1 MLRGEEMLDIRKAYR
16 EGVSISELARR
27 TGHDRKTIRKVV
39 TAVEF
44 GHVPDETQGPSRD
57 SKLDPYKGYLLERM
71 EAGVFNAARL
81 LREIRERGYQGR
93 ITILRDFMRPYRP
106 PLAGKATCRFETPPG
121 QQAQLDLGVFKYLDA
136 NNMVSTVYCFAMT
149 LCYSRMLYL
158 EFIPRSDQLH
168 ILRALRNAL
177 EFFGGVPV
185 EVLSD
190 NCSSLVLSR
199 EEDGIHW
206 QPGYVRFCEHYGF
219 TPRAC
224 RPYRSRTK
232 GKIERPIRY
241 IRDNFWPVNFTDGDD
256 LNRQA
261 WLWRDTVANVRV
273 HGTTHEVPAQRWQKE
288 KLQPLPGGPF
298 MLEEIEPRR
307 VSLDCFVSWYSN
319 RYSVPWNLV
328 GHTVLVREN
337 ERGVLTVEHK
347 GQVVA
352 THEVMGGRYRTVVDR
367 RHYRGIPMGSAR
379 SRQTIHARQLAP
391 EVEVRP
397 LEVYERVVMAI

>member
-149 LCYSRMLYL
+149 LCYSR
-158 EFIPRSDQLH
+158 IPSERF
-168 ILRALRNAL
+168 AT
-177 EFFGGVPV
+177 P
-185 EVLSD
+185 LS
-190 NCSSLVLSR
+190 SS
-199 EEDGIHW
+199 
-206 QPGYVRFCEHYGF
+206 
-219 TPRAC
+219 
-224 RPYRSRTK
+224 
-232 GKIERPIRY
+232 
-241 IRDNFWPVNFTDGDD
+241 
-256 LNRQA
+256 
-261 WLWRDTVANVRV
+261 VA
-273 HGTTHEVPAQRWQKE
+273 
-288 KLQPLPGGPF
+288 
-298 MLEEIEPRR
+298 
-307 VSLDCFVSWYSN
+307 S
-319 RYSVPWNLV
+319 PW
-328 GHTVLVREN
+328 
-337 ERGVLTVEHK
+337 K
-347 GQVVA
+347 C
-352 THEVMGGRYRTVVDR
+352 
-367 RHYRGIPMGSAR
+367 
-379 SRQTIHARQLAP
+379 
-391 EVEVRP
+391 
-397 LEVYERVVMAI
+397 

>member
-16 EGVSISELARR
+16 ERVSISELARR

-39 TAVEF
+39 TDEAF
-44 GHVPDETQGPSRD
+44 RRVPGEAQGARRG
-57 SKLDPYKGYLLERM
+57 SKLDAHKDYLLERM

-81 LREIRERGYQGR
+81 LREIRERGYQGG

-121 QQAQLDLGVFKYLDA
+121 QQAQLDLGMFKYLDA
-136 NNMVSTVYCFAMT
+136 NNTVSTVYCFAMT
-149 LCYSRMLYL
+149 LCYSRMLYV
-158 EFIPRSDQLH
+158 EFIPRSDQLN
-168 ILRALRNAL
+168 ILRGLRNAL

-185 EVLSD
+185 EALSD

-199 EEDGIHW
+199 DEDGVNW
-206 QPGYVRFCEHYGF
+206 QPGYLRFCEHYGF

-241 IRDNFWPVNFTDGDD
+241 IRDSFWPVNFTDIDD

-261 WLWRDTVANVRV
+261 LAWRDAVANVRV
-273 HGTTHEVPAQRWQKE
+273 HGTTHEVPLKRWQE
-288 KLQPLPGGPF
+288 ENLQPLPGGRF
-298 MLEEIEPRR
+298 LLEEIEPRR
-307 VSLDCFVSWYSN
+307 VSLDCFISWYSN

-337 ERGVLTVEHK
+337 EKGVLTVEHA

-352 THEVMGGRYRTVVDR
+352 THEVMRGRYRTVVDR

-379 SRQTIHARQLAP
+379 FRQTVYAHQLAP
-391 EVEVRP
+391 DVEVRP
-397 LEVYERVVMAI
+397 LDVYERLVMGR